1 MRTKDFLARLDHTR
15 IVSAIR
21 AAEAETSGE
30 IRVYLE
36 RGEMK
41 DDPLAVATR
50 KFVEF
55 GMEKTSA
62 RNAVLIL
69 VAPRAQKFAVVGDEG
84 IHQKCGAAFWNE
96 LVATMRAHF
105 KREEFTDALVEA
117 IGTVGRSLAEH
128 FPRQPDDRN
137 ELPDIVL
144 ED

>member
-1 MRTKDFLARLDHTR
+1 MRTKDFLARLDHAR
-15 IVSAIR
+15 IVSAIQ
-21 AAEAETSGE
+21 AAEAQTSGE

-36 RGEMK
+36 RGEIK
-41 DDPLAVATR
+41 EDPLTLATR

-55 GMEKTSA
+55 GMEQTSA

-84 IHQKCGAAFWNE
+84 IHQQCGVEFWE
-96 LVATMRAHF
+96 QLVAAMRAHF
-105 KREEFTDALVEA
+105 KKEEFTDALVEA
-117 IGTVGRSLAEH
+117 IETLGRELSAH
-128 FPRQPDDRN
+128 FPRHPDDRN

>member
-1 MRTKDFLARLDHTR
+1 MRTKEFLSRLDHPR
-15 IVSAIR
+15 IVAAIKN
-21 AAEAETSGE
+21 AEAQTSGE

-36 RGEMK
+36 RGQMNE
-41 DDPLAVATR
+41 DPLAVATR
-50 KFVEF
+50 KFFEF

-84 IHQKCGAAFWNE
+84 IHQKCGAEFWNQ
-96 LVATMRAHF
+96 LVATMRGHF
-105 KREEFTDALVEA
+105 KKEEFTDALVEA
-117 IGTVGRSLAEH
+117 IGTVGQSLAEH